1 MNIAKLAI
9 KRPVFITCIVLII
22 LIVGGISFSRIG
34 IELMPDMS
42 FPTIGV
48 TTTYSGASPEE
59 IEQLVTEPLEDELG
73 SISGLKHLSSKNT
86 EGLSVIT
93 LEFDMET
100 DIDKV
105 AQDVRDKVST
115 ARNNLPDDLKDNPVV
130 QKFDPSAS
138 AVIRLVLLS
147 NLPPSEIYDLAK
159 ETIKPQIVRIKD
171 VGNVEISG
179 GSRREI
185 QVEIDRDRVNESL
198 ISMTQIVNSIKNAG
212 KNIPIGKK
220 ENGSSETVFR
230 AMGEYTSLDQIRNTL
245 ISFSGDMGVFV
256 NVNSLGTVKDGT
268 EDAVSIG
275 YINYPETVNN
285 KAGNHTGGSGRGK
298 QSCVYLDVVKQSGK
312 NTVSVTDAVKAK
324 IGEINESL
332 KQYGGNLRVIVTSD
346 QSEWIRTNVNETAS
360 SIIIGIFLAVLVVY
374 LFLGNVRSTVITAI
388 AIPNSLLGAV
398 VIMNVMGY
406 TFNMMTLMALS
417 LVVGLL
423 VDDAIVVRENIFRKL
438 EHGMNSFRAAEL
450 GTTEVMLAVIAT
462 TLTIISVFFPIGM
475 LSGVIGKI
483 FKQFGFTVVFA
494 MAVSLF
500 DALTVAP
507 ILSAYFAGD
516 GKKSDNVVIRYFEK
530 FQVKMDNL
538 YTKVMGFCLNRPIV
552 VIITATAVFV
562 SSIGP
567 LGFVKKTFFPT
578 GERGEFAINIEMP
591 AGTSLEGTSET
602 IRKIEDKLKVITDID
617 YYNVSAGSSNGEV
630 AKGEIH
636 CVLVKNRK
644 QTTDENKEK
653 VRSLL
658 ADFSYARPSV
668 NDTEGGEGWD
678 SPFVIVVSGQNLDSV
693 EKAAGMIASQVRTIP
708 DLIDV
713 DTTIRKG
720 SPEFRVNFDP
730 VRMQS
735 LGVSASTA
743 GMELRYNIAGA
754 VVGSYREKG
763 VKYDIRARLK
773 PEQRDL
779 QKNFNT
785 MRIGNSNNNMIYLN
799 MIARG
804 EQTTGSAQINRRD
817 KAYIVKVTGNLAHGG
832 AIGNA
837 MTSASGLIKK
847 NVELPHGVKY
857 SFSGDSETFADT
869 ASSIVFALV
878 LAIIFIYLVL
888 ASLYESFVTPFVI
901 LLAVPPALTGAFFAL
916 FVTGF
921 MLDVFSMIGMIMLM
935 GLVTKNSILLVD
947 NAVHG
952 VNAGLDRKE
961 AILQAGRRRLRPILM
976 TTFAMLAGMLP
987 LAMGI
992 GEAAQM
998 RQSMGISIMGGIII
1012 STIVTLVVVPAVF
1025 EYIDKFREATEARI
1039 IVREKENSGEGK

>member
-9 KRPVFITCIVLII
+9 KRPVFITCIVLMI

-42 FPTIGV
+42 FPAIGV
-48 TTTYSGASPEE
+48 MTVYSGASPEE
-59 IEQLVTEPLEDELG
+59 MEQLVTEPLEDELG
-73 SISGLKHLSSKNT
+73 SISGLKHLSSRNT

-93 LEFDMET
+93 LEFEMET
-100 DIDKV
+100 DVDKV

-115 ARNNLPDDLKDNPVV
+115 AKNRLPDDLEDDPVV
-130 QKFDPSAS
+130 QKFDPDSS
-138 AVIRLVLLS
+138 AVIRLALLS
-147 NLPPSEIYDLAK
+147 DLPDSEIYDLAK
-159 ETIKPQIVRIKD
+159 ETIKPQIERIKD

-198 ISMTQIVNSIKNAG
+198 ISMTRIVSSIKSAG
-212 KNIPIGKK
+212 KNVPIGKK

-230 AMGEYTSLDQIRNTL
+230 AMGEYTSLDQIENTL
-245 ISFSGDMGVFV
+245 VSFSGDVGVFV
-256 NVNSLGTVKDGT
+256 NVNTLGTVKDGT
-268 EDAVSIG
+268 EDVVSLG
-275 YINYPETVNN
+275 YINYPEKKNYGTV
-285 KAGNHTGGSGRGK
+285 KQQSERHTGR

-312 NTVSVTDAVKAK
+312 NTVSVTDGVKAK

-332 KQYGGNLRVIVTSD
+332 KQVKGNSRLIVTSD
-346 QSEWIRTNVNETAS
+346 QSEWIRTNVNETTS
-360 SIIIGIFLAVLVVY
+360 SIVIGILLAVLVVY
-374 LFLGNVRSTVITAI
+374 LFLGNVRSTIITAV
-388 AIPNSLLGAV
+388 AIPNSLLGAII
-398 VIMNVMGY
+398 IMNLMGY

-438 EHGMNSFRAAEL
+438 EHGMNPFRAAEL

-462 TLTIISVFFPIGM
+462 TMTIISVFFPIGM
-475 LSGVIGKI
+475 LSGIIGKI

-507 ILSAYFAGD
+507 FLSAYFAGD
-516 GKKSDNVVIRYFEK
+516 GKKSDNAVIRYFEK

-538 YTKVMGFCLNRPIV
+538 YTRVMGFCLNRPIV

-562 SSIGP
+562 SSIGL

-578 GERGEFAINIEMP
+578 GDRGEFAINIEMP
-591 AGTSLEGTSET
+591 AGTSLAGTADT
-602 IRKIEDKLKVITDID
+602 IRKIEEKLKAITDID
-617 YYNVSAGSSNGEV
+617 YYSVSAGSSNGEV
-630 AKGEIH
+630 TKGEIH
-636 CVLVKNRK
+636 CVLVEDRKN
-644 QTTDENKEK
+644 TTDENKEK
-653 VRSLL
+653 VRSIL
-658 ADFSYARPSV
+658 ADFSYARPTV
-668 NDTEGGEGWD
+668 NATHGGGTAE
-678 SPFVIVVSGQNLDSV
+678 SPFVLVVSGQNLDSV

-713 DTTIRKG
+713 DTSVRKG

-730 VRMQS
+730 VKMQS
-735 LGVSASTA
+735 LGVSASMA

-754 VVGSYREKG
+754 VVGSFRDKG
-763 VKYDIRARLK
+763 VEYDIRARLK

-785 MRIGNSNNNMIYLN
+785 MRVANSNNNMIYLN

-804 EQTTGSAQINRRD
+804 ERTTGSAQINRRD
-817 KAYIVKVTGNLAHGG
+817 KAYIVNVTANLAPDG

-837 MTSASGLIKK
+837 MTRASDLIKK
-847 NVELPHGVKY
+847 NVQMPAGVTY
-857 SFSGDSETFADT
+857 SFSGESEMFTDT
-869 ASSIVFALV
+869 ASSIVFALMM
-878 LAIIFIYLVL
+878 AIIFIYLVL

-952 VNAGLDRKE
+952 VNSGLDRKE
-961 AILQAGRRRLRPILM
+961 AILQAGQRRLRPILM

-987 LAMGI
+987 LAMGV

-1012 STIVTLVVVPAVF
+1012 STLITLIVVPAVF
-1025 EYIDKFREATEARI
+1025 EYIDKFREATESRI
-1039 IVREKENSGEGK
+1039 LVREKENSGDAE